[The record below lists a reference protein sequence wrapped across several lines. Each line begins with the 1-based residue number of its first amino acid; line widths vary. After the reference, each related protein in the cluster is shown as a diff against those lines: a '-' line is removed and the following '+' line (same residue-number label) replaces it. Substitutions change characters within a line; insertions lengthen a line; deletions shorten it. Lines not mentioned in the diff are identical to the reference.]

1 MINTMKFLTIIFFFF
16 VAYFSNAQLLWKI
29 SGNGVKQDSYL
40 YGTIHVMPKE
50 KFSISSKIQEAI
62 NSSSNMAMEVD
73 LDMDLKTKIRVAQE
87 MILPNGKTLRNYLST
102 EEFNRLNAYCLDT
115 LKIKKSKLK
124 KYYRLKPFFF
134 SSVITQEQMGETSSY
149 EMEFMKIAKKRKMT
163 MIGLESIEF
172 QMQTIN
178 KITVEDQAK
187 MLMQEFGSNPTEQ
200 FDDMLNLYLKE
211 DLEGLYK
218 VVSEESNAIPEFNYN
233 FLEVRNKNWIPVIE
247 KNIASQSY
255 FIAVGAAHLP
265 GENGVIQLL
274 RSKGYS
280 VEPIN

>member
-29 SGNGVKQDSYL
+29 SGNGVKQNSYL

-102 EEFNRLNAYCLDT
+102 EEFNRLNTYCLDS
-115 LKIKKSKLK
+115 LKLKKGKLK

-134 SSVITQEQMGETSSY
+134 SSVVAQEQMGEISSY

>member
-16 VAYFSNAQLLWKI
+16 VVYFSNAQLLWKI
-29 SGNGVKQDSYL
+29 SGNGVKQNSYL

-50 KFSISSKIQEAI
+50 KFTISPKIQDAI
-62 NSSSNMAMEVD
+62 NSSSKMAMEVD

-87 MILPNGKTLRNYLST
+87 MILPNGKTLRNYLSA
-102 EEFNRLNAYCLDT
+102 EEFNRLNTYCLDS
-115 LKIKKSKLK
+115 LKLKKGKLK

-134 SSVITQEQMGETSSY
+134 SSVVAQEQMGEISSY

-247 KNIASQSY
+247 KNIASNTF